1 MIYGYI
7 RFTIGD
13 SNPDNSLKNQT
24 NLLKKNGC
32 NKIYA
37 EDSECTAANRPV
49 FESLILNVLEKDDT
63 LVVSRFDRFA
73 HSLKDCI
80 NVIQYV
86 FNKGARIHIVNVGL
100 LENTDSGNLCLA
112 ALKAADDLDNYWKAN
127 YVTEYSFVNHSQR
140 KKNGRPPLPD
150 ENMLYALEL
159 LKTNTFREVSMLT
172 GISRSSLARALK
184 RLSVKKKDWK

>member
-1 MIYGYI
+1 MIYGYV
-7 RFTIGD
+7 RFMTGD
-13 SNPDNSLKNQT
+13 NNSENSLAVQT

-32 NKIYA
+32 NKIYV
-37 EDSECTAANRPV
+37 EDSECTAEHSPV
-49 FESLILNVLEKDDT
+49 FESLILNILEKDDT
-63 LVVSRFDRFA
+63 LVVSRIDRFA
-73 HSLKDCI
+73 HNLKDCI

-86 FNKGARIHIVNVGL
+86 FNKSARIHILNVGL

-112 ALKAADDLDNYWKAN
+112 ALKAADDLDNYWKVN
-127 YVTEYSFVNHSQR
+127 YVTEYSYVNHSRR

-159 LKTNTFREVSMLT
+159 LKTKTFREVTMLT

-184 RLSVKKKDWK
+184 KLSAKKKDWK

>member
-1 MIYGYI
+1 MLYGYI
-7 RFTIGD
+7 RFTVGD
-13 SNPDNSLKNQT
+13 NQDNSLETQT

-32 NKIYA
+32 NKIYI
-37 EDSECTAANRPV
+37 EDPRCTAEHRPV
-49 FESLILNVLEKDDT
+49 FESLILNILEKDDT
-63 LVVSRFDRFA
+63 LVVSSIDRFA
-73 HSLKDCI
+73 HNLKDCI

-86 FNKGARIHIVNVGL
+86 FNKGARIHILDVGL

-127 YVTEYSFVNHSQR
+127 YATEYSYVNHSQH
-140 KKNGRPPLPD
+140 KKNGRPHLPD

-159 LKTNTFREVSMLT
+159 LKTKTFREVTMLT